1 MKQARFLA
9 AVALGLFATQ
19 SASFMLV
26 PLLVAIATEFE
37 TSVAVT
43 GQLSTV
49 TFAAWAVSVVLVSP
63 LSDSLGRRPVAL
75 TGLTLLSIS
84 VLASAFAPN
93 LGTLM
98 ALRVLTGLCAGM
110 IPPNSM
116 AAVAD
121 AVSSARRA
129 QVVGGLMAF
138 ATLSSVIGVPLVA
151 LLAESGSWR
160 LPFVAVGS
168 LLAACAVLN
177 WLWFPK
183 SDGAGLRSFSF
194 FSRYKTLLAMPVF
207 RSILAV
213 NFAQRIAYFA
223 LFSYLAAYL
232 IDAYD
237 MSVGAVALPLGFVGM
252 GTVIGSYVGGPV
264 ANRKNRMPLIAVSAL
279 AGGAG
284 ALVLFSVD
292 VPLWT
297 AVAIATGSISL
308 LSIGWPVVIT
318 LSTAVSGQ
326 SRATGIGLLG
336 VSNQMGGVGGAAVGG
351 VLLAASGFPGVGYLC
366 LGAVA
371 VCAVV
376 IAVFMRGA
384 SADAKIPLD
393 EPS

>member
-98 ALRVLTGLCAGM
+98 ALRVLTGLAAGM

>member
-1 MKQARFLA
+1 M
-9 AVALGLFATQ
+9 
-19 SASFMLV
+19 
-26 PLLVAIATEFE
+26 
-37 TSVAVT
+37 
-43 GQLSTV
+43 
-49 TFAAWAVSVVLVSP
+49 
-63 LSDSLGRRPVAL
+63 
-75 TGLTLLSIS
+75 
-84 VLASAFAPN
+84 
-93 LGTLM
+93 
-98 ALRVLTGLCAGM
+98 
-110 IPPNSM
+110 
-116 AAVAD
+116 
-121 AVSSARRA
+121 
-129 QVVGGLMAF
+129 
-138 ATLSSVIGVPLVA
+138 
-151 LLAESGSWR
+151 
-160 LPFVAVGS
+160 
-168 LLAACAVLN
+168 
-177 WLWFPK
+177 
-183 SDGAGLRSFSF
+183 
-194 FSRYKTLLAMPVF
+194 
-207 RSILAV
+207 
-213 NFAQRIAYFA
+213 
-223 LFSYLAAYL
+223 
-232 IDAYD
+232 
-237 MSVGAVALPLGFVGM
+237 
-252 GTVIGSYVGGPV
+252 

-318 LSTAVSGQ
+318 LSTEVSGQ